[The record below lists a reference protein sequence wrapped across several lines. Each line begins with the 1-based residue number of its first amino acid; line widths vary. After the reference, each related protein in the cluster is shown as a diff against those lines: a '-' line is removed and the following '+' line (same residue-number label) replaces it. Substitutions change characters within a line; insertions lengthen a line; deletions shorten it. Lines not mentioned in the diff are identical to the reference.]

1 MPPKLRLEASEFD
14 PVGEPLKGFRPP
26 TLLEILKLRNF
37 YKNQDFNLKN
47 RDLAEKVYPESL
59 ALWQKVHCSLPLRTK
74 ASIINQLIEH
84 FTKIDKCRQGRANVH
99 LLAGVR
105 SSLKKVFNFTTCR
118 CKLPE
123 VLCKK
128 ANCEKNPEEHNHILC
143 CCPQNKVTPPP
154 LQSYYILQIDKL
166 LMKKSYFRFQNLKE
180 FI

>member
-26 TLLEILKLRNF
+26 TLLEILTLRNF

-128 ANCEKNPEEHNHILC
+128 ANCEKNPEEHYHILY
-143 CCPQNKVTPPP
+143 CCPQNKVTPP